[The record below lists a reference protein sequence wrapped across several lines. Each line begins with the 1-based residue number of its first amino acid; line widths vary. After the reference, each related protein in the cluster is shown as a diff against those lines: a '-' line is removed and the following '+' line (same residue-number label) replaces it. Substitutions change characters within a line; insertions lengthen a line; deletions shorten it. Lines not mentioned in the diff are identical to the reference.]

1 MLNATSEAAVR
12 DIRIVLVDDHDLFS
26 AGLCLLIQQEPGM
39 VLVGRARNRNEAF
52 ETARLRPD
60 IILLD
65 LGLNNECSL
74 DFLPDLMEA
83 AGNAH
88 VVVLTA
94 VAEANLHLRA
104 VTLGT
109 RGVLLKSEPPDSLF
123 KAIRKVHDGEL
134 WLSRSL
140 VSSVMSHAFGSGS
153 KPKEDPEHSK
163 IAHLTARERDVI
175 TLIAEGRK
183 NKAIADRLC
192 ISERTVGHYLSSI
205 FSKLEVTDRL
215 ELLIYACKHGIARI
229 PVPPQGADLRNA
241 RVAGYSRAS

>member
-39 VLVGRARNRNEAF
+39 VLVGRARNRSEAF
-52 ETARLRPD
+52 ERALLRPD

-65 LGLNNECSL
+65 LGLDNECSL

-94 VAEANLHLRA
+94 AVDTDLHLRA

-109 RGVLLKSEPPDSLF
+109 RGVLLKSQPPDSLF
-123 KAIRKVHDGEL
+123 KAIRKVHGGEL
-134 WLSRSL
+134 WLTRSL
-140 VSSVMSHAFGSGS
+140 VSSVMSRVFGSGS
-153 KPKEDPEHSK
+153 KPTEDPEILK
-163 IAHLTARERDVI
+163 IANLTAREREVI

-215 ELLIYACKHGIARI
+215 ELLIYACQHGIARI
-229 PVPPQGADLRNA
+229 PVPAHGPALPNA